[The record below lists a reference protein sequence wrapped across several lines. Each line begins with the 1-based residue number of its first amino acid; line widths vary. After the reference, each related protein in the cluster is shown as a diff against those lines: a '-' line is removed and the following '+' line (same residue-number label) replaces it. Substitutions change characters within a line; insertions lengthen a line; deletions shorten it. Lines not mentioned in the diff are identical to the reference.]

1 MSDTIKTIYHG
12 SDHIIKRP
20 LFGFGKPGNDYGSGF
35 YCTETLEMAKEWG
48 VGKEKNG
55 FANRYTIDIDG
66 LYILN
71 LNKPDFSVLHW
82 LAVLLENRQFAIGV
96 PLARQ
101 AREYIISNFHVDYS
115 KADIIVGYRADDSYF
130 SFAQDFINGT
140 ISVRQLENAMHLGK
154 LGQQFVVKSKAA
166 FERICFEG
174 FEIANCAE
182 WYVKRM
188 LRDSQA
194 RKDYLD
200 EERYKVKQGDLFVST
215 IITEEMKPDDARL
228 QQHLS

>member
-1 MSDTIKTIYHG
+1 
-12 SDHIIKRP
+12 
-20 LFGFGKPGNDYGSGF
+20 
-35 YCTETLEMAKEWG
+35 
-48 VGKEKNG
+48 
-55 FANRYTIDIDG
+55 
-66 LYILN
+66 
-71 LNKPDFSVLHW
+71 
-82 LAVLLENRQFAIGV
+82 
-96 PLARQ
+96 
-101 AREYIISNFHVDYS
+101 
-115 KADIIVGYRADDSYF
+115 
-130 SFAQDFINGT
+130 
-140 ISVRQLENAMHLGK
+140 MHLGK

-174 FEIANCAE
+174 FEIADCAE

-200 EERYKVKQGDLFVST
+200 EERYKVKPGDLFVST